1 MRVFAKPGHA
11 VLQAAAEWYVQLQ
24 AENPTV
30 QQLQGF
36 EDWLHADASHRRAW
50 ARVQKLE
57 QQFGLLPV
65 DVALPALR
73 DARAKRRAVLKVMAL
88 LALTSPAGWLAYEQL
103 PWRAMAAEY
112 TTATGER
119 RQVTLADGGSLF
131 LNTSTALDVDYNERQ
146 RLLRLHDGEVLI
158 ETAPDAVQRPF
169 LVQTRHGL
177 VQALGTKFSVRVASD
192 ETQVSVL
199 QHAVE
204 ITPTKGQSTVRLQA
218 GEQASF
224 NAEQTGSIQTLSPYH
239 DAWMR
244 GMLMAV
250 DQPLGEFITELA
262 RYRPGILRCD
272 PAIAHLRVSGAFR
285 LADTDEALKNLVAT
299 LPIQLVYRTRYW
311 ATLTPLS

>member
-1 MRVFAKPGHA
+1 MSASAKPGHA

-24 AENPTV
+24 AETPTS

-36 EDWLHADASHRRAW
+36 ETWLHADASHRHAW

-57 QQFGLLPV
+57 QQFGLLTA

-88 LALTSPAGWLAYEQL
+88 LTLTNPAGWLAYEHL
-103 PWRAMAAEY
+103 PWRAMAAQY

-119 RQVTLADGGSLF
+119 RQMTLADGASVF
-131 LNTSTALDVDYNERQ
+131 LNTATALDVDYNEQQ
-146 RLLRLHDGEVLI
+146 RLLRLHRGEILI
-158 ETAPDAVQRPF
+158 ETAPDAALRPF

-177 VQALGTKFSVRVASD
+177 IQALGTRFSVWMDGD
-192 ETQVSVL
+192 ETKVAVL

-204 ITPTKGQSTVRLQA
+204 ITPVNSHSTLRLQA

-224 NAEQTGSIQTLSPYH
+224 NAAQTGRLQALSPYR
-239 DAWMR
+239 DAWTR
-244 GMLMAV
+244 GMLVAN
-250 DQPLGEFITELA
+250 DQPLGEFIAELA

-285 LADTDEALKNLVAT
+285 VADTDEALGNLVAA

-311 ATLTPLS
+311 VTLTPIS

>member
-1 MRVFAKPGHA
+1 MSVAAKPGHA

-24 AENPTV
+24 AEQPTA
-30 QQLQGF
+30 QQLQRF
-36 EDWLHADASHRRAW
+36 EAWLHADASHRRAW

-73 DARAKRRAVLKVMAL
+73 GARAKRRAVLKVMAL
-88 LALTSPAGWLAYEQL
+88 LALTSPAGWLANEQL
-103 PWRAMAAEY
+103 PWRAMVAEY

-119 RQVTLADGGSLF
+119 RQVALADGGNVL
-131 LNTSTALDVDYNERQ
+131 LNTATALDVEYDEQQ
-146 RLLRLHDGEVLI
+146 RLLRLHNGEILV
-158 ETAPDAVQRPF
+158 ETAPDSLQRPF

-192 ETQVSVL
+192 ATQVSVL

-204 ITPTKGQSTVRLQA
+204 ISPAQGRSVLRLQA
-218 GEQASF
+218 GEQTSF
-224 NAEQTGSIQTLSPYH
+224 NAEQTGSVQPLLPYH
-239 DAWMR
+239 DAWTH

-250 DQPLGEFITELA
+250 NHPLGEFIAELA

-285 LADTDEALKNLVAT
+285 LADTDEALKNLVAA

-311 ATLTPLS
+311 VTLSPLS